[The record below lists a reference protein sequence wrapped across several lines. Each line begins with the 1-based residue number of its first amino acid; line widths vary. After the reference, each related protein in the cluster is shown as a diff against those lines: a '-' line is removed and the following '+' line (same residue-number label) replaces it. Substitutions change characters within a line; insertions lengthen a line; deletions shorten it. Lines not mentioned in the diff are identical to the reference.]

1 MSEKKVAILQS
12 CYIPWKGYFDM
23 LNLVDEFVLFD
34 DTQFTKRD
42 WRNRNK
48 IKTPQGTKWLTI
60 PVNTKGKYT
69 QQICDTTVSDPDW
82 AKRHWDLIRQNY
94 AKAPYFKEYSDEFEG
109 LYLGCEEDHLS
120 KINYRFLSALC
131 GMLGIDT
138 PLSWSMDYEAKDG
151 KNERLISSCQQL
163 NATEYVS
170 GPAAQGYI
178 DEEEFARAGIGVHWM
193 DYSNYPEY
201 AQASPPFVHEV
212 SILDLIFNEGPN
224 AMKYMKSF

>member
-1 MSEKKVAILQS
+1 MIN
-12 CYIPWKGYFDM
+12 M
-23 LNLVDEFVLFD
+23 VDEFVLFD
-34 DTQFTKRD
+34 DIQYTKRD

-69 QQICDTTVSDPDW
+69 QQICDTTVSDLEWP
-82 AKRHWDLIRQNY
+82 KRHWDLIRENY
-94 AKAPYFKEYSDEFEG
+94 AKARYFKKYCEAFE
-109 LYLGCEEDHLS
+109 LLFLGCEENHLS
-120 KINYRFLSALC
+120 KINHRFLSTLC

-151 KNERLISSCQQL
+151 KNERLISICQQL

-170 GPAAQGYI
+170 GAAAQGYI
-178 DEEEFARAGIGVHWM
+178 DEGEFARVGISVHWM

-201 AQASPPFVHEV
+201 TQAFPPFMHEV

-224 AMKYMKSF
+224 AAKYMKSF

>member
-1 MSEKKVAILQS
+1 MI
-12 CYIPWKGYFDM
+12 
-23 LNLVDEFVLFD
+23 NLVDEFVLFD

-69 QQICDTTVSDPDW
+69 QQICDTTVNDPDW
-82 AKRHWDLIRQNY
+82 PKRHWDLIRQNY
-94 AKAPYFKEYSDEFEG
+94 AKAPYFNDYCDEFEG
-109 LYLGCEEDHLS
+109 LYLGCKEDHLS

-131 GMLGIDT
+131 RMLGIDT

-151 KNERLISSCQQL
+151 KNERLISICQQL

-170 GPAAQGYI
+170 GAAAQGYI

-193 DYSNYPEY
+193 DYSDYPEY
-201 AQASPPFVHEV
+201 PQAFPPFVHEV